1 MLRYILQRLALGVLV
16 AITVSIITFSLLHLS
31 GDLATALAGEGAGA
45 EQIESIRTS
54 MGLDRPLPIQYFE
67 WLKGALSGDL
77 GMSFFYRQP
86 VTDMILEK
94 LQVTLVLGACAMS
107 LALLLAIPMGIA
119 ASIKPGSL
127 VDRFCLAFAVTAQAM
142 PAFWF
147 ALILIVV
154 FGVQLRWLP
163 ISGTGEWRHFVLPS
177 IALASYAMPAIMWL
191 TRNGMLEVLSADYI
205 RTARAKGLR
214 RPAILFRHALR
225 NAMIPVVS
233 LAAVQFGFMLGGSI
247 IVESIFALQ
256 GVGYL
261 AWESI
266 AKGDFPV
273 VQAVVLLVSLFYVLL
288 TILADVLNSYLDP
301 RIRLS

>member
-1 MLRYILQRLALGVLV
+1 
-16 AITVSIITFSLLHLS
+16 
-31 GDLATALAGEGAGA
+31 
-45 EQIESIRTS
+45 
-54 MGLDRPLPIQYFE
+54 
-67 WLKGALSGDL
+67 
-77 GMSFFYRQP
+77 
-86 VTDMILEK
+86 
-94 LQVTLVLGACAMS
+94 MS

>member
-16 AITVSIITFSLLHLS
+16 AVTVSVITFSLLHLS
-31 GDLATALAGEGAGA
+31 GDLATALAGEGASA

-54 MGLDRPLPIQYFE
+54 MGLDRSLPIQYLE

-127 VDRFCLAFAVTAQAM
+127 VDRFCLAVAVTAQAM

-154 FGVQLRWLP
+154 FGVQLRWFP

-205 RTARAKGLR
+205 RTARAKGLK

-288 TILADVLNSYLDP
+288 TILADVLNAYLDP